1 MINCKLCNLP
11 FGLFLSNLVA
21 VKGKWNGRGVFSKS
35 VSGVEEDGFSLVS
48 AALVEWL
55 KFKNYFL
62 TTIDIWTFIIIRFR
76 I

>member
-1 MINCKLCNLP
+1 M
-11 FGLFLSNLVA
+11 A